1 MTHAEMRDVFDE
13 WNGAELDSYLVEITT
28 KGIRSH
34 QLYCSGV
41 RVRTLTCWCGFTV
54 LERKDDQ
61 FDPKRDLLDMIL
73 DTAEQKGTGR
83 WTAEAAFELGVPSY
97 LISQSVF
104 ARVLSGYKVP
114 MLSHA

>member
-1 MTHAEMRDVFDE
+1 
-13 WNGAELDSYLVEITT
+13 
-28 KGIRSH
+28 
-34 QLYCSGV
+34 
-41 RVRTLTCWCGFTV
+41 V

-114 MLSHA
+114 MRCRMRDAQSLVGGLTPASTGPARQGLEGPYRTRALDSR